1 MENNMEKNWK
11 ILLAEDDENL
21 GLLLNTY
28 LRSKGFDVELT
39 RNGKRAFEK
48 FTGGA
53 YDLCIFDVM
62 MPQMDGFTLAKE
74 IREIDKHIPIIF
86 LTAKSMKEDKLT
98 GFAAG
103 ADDYLTKPFSMEELL
118 ARINAVMRRVEAA
131 TPHEQEKL
139 FIGKIGYEPELRIL
153 QLEEGAKK
161 LTTKEN
167 QLLHLLVKNQNDI
180 LDRQATLR
188 AIWGDDNYFNGRSM
202 DVYIAKLRKL
212 LREDPNLE
220 IMNVHGKGFK
230 LIVKS

>member
-1 MENNMEKNWK
+1 MSKQLN

-21 GLLLNTY
+21 GKLLHTFLKNKNFSAD
-28 LRSKGFDVELT
+28 LARD
-39 RNGKRAFEK
+39 GKAAFEL
-48 FTGGA
+48 FTAGR
-53 YDLCIFDVM
+53 YDFCIFDVM

-74 IREIDKHIPIIF
+74 IREIDKKVPILF
-86 LTAKSMKEDKLT
+86 LTARSMKDDKLQ
-98 GFAAG
+98 GFEVG

-118 ARINAVMRRVEAA
+118 ARINAIIRRVDQREVK
-131 TPHEQEKL
+131 EQEELTLGSIK
-139 FIGKIGYEPELRIL
+139 YEPELRL
-153 QLEEGAKK
+153 LHLSDGLKK

-167 QLLHLLVKNQNDI
+167 QLLQLLVKNENEI

-212 LREDPNLE
+212 LKEDERIE

-230 LIVKS
+230 FIIK